1 MKAKK
6 AIIDI
11 DNTLWHFCDFLYERL
26 QIINNTIPPPKYWVE
41 WDFWEKYCS
50 KEEFMHAIEDVHLN
64 QDDER
69 HLPYPEA
76 KNFLETLKEYNFFIV
91 IASHRSSDS
100 SKQTERWLTKHQLIF
115 DEIHL
120 TYDKTVLIDKTCH
133 AVVDDSPHILA
144 KAAEI
149 GVTAAGL
156 LFPWNKHVSNNGY
169 KLCQNLNE
177 ILKYILYKQTNQ
189 NPAIK

>member
-1 MKAKK
+1 MKFKK

-26 QIINNTIPPPKYWVE
+26 QTINDTIPPPAFWID

-50 KEEFMHAIEDVHLN
+50 KEEFIKAIEDVHLK

-76 KNFLETLKEYNFFIV
+76 RDFLANLKEHGFSII
-91 IASHRSSDS
+91 IASHRSIES
-100 SKQTERWLTKHQLIF
+100 SEQTERWLKRHNLIF

-120 TYDKTVLIDKTCH
+120 SYDKTVLIDTECH

-144 KAAEI
+144 KAAEK
-149 GVTAAGL
+149 GVCAAGL
-156 LFPWNKHVSNNGY
+156 LFPWNKNIRNNGY

-177 ILKYILYKQTNQ
+177 ILQYILFFQTQ
-189 NPAIK
+189 SI